1 VELRK
6 KIRTQNV
13 EEIFM
18 QCPNC
23 GATVLKDDEVCK
35 KCNTHL
41 RNAREAA
48 QEEKTKRS
56 RLAVLL
62 LCWSIGWLNGQHLKY
77 LGFHDKAQQY
87 SRYSMFNPI
96 FYAWFFTGHL
106 IECLAIIGGKYK
118 VDAHGNP
125 VNWP

>member
-1 VELRK
+1 
-6 KIRTQNV
+6 
-13 EEIFM
+13 M

-23 GATVLKDDEVCK
+23 GATVLKEDEVCK
-35 KCNTHL
+35 KCNAQL
-41 RNAREAA
+41 RDARIAA
-48 QEEKTKRS
+48 QEEKTNRS

-62 LCWSIGWLNGQHLKY
+62 LCWSIGWFNGAHLKY

-106 IECLAIIGGKYK
+106 IECLSIMGGKYK
-118 VDAHGNP
+118 MDAHGNP
-125 VNWP
+125 VKWP